1 MIRARFVLL
10 AVAVALATVLQV
22 IAPATT
28 SAQGTV
34 TVTDIVGRTVTVK
47 APVQRVILA
56 EGRQTYIV
64 ASLDTDNPFKRVVG
78 WGDDLRTAD
87 YDSYVKYQEKFPSL
101 TEIPIMGSPQSGTF
115 SVEKAVDLQPDL
127 VVFSLDSY
135 PPARDAGLIETL
147 AKVGIPSVVIDF
159 RQQPLETTVP
169 SILLVGRL
177 FGQETAAQAVADYYT
192 QQINIVFSRVETLK
206 TPPPSVFILRAAG
219 LLDCC
224 GTFGRAN
231 LGMLIERAGGNNI
244 AAGLFPGW
252 SGTVNP
258 EKVLSS
264 DPEIIIATGSNW
276 TYSPG
281 AKNYVPFG
289 YNTAPED
296 ARAAL
301 RQLTDQ
307 PGWSGLNAV
316 KSGKFYGVWHQ
327 FYNSPFN
334 FAVLQQFA
342 KWMYP
347 DLFADIDPAA
357 NLKAYHER
365 FLPIGYSGTFWV
377 SLNGD

>member
-1 MIRARFVLL
+1 MSRARSVLL
-10 AVAVALATVLQV
+10 AVAVVLAAVVQLGM
-22 IAPATT
+22 PAVT
-28 SAQGTV
+28 SAEGTT
-34 TVTDIVGRTVTVK
+34 TVTDILGRSVTVK
-47 APVQRVILA
+47 TPAQRVILA

-64 ASLDTDNPFKRVVG
+64 ASLDTDNPFRRVVG

-87 YDSYVKYQEKFPSL
+87 YDSYLKYQERFPSL
-101 TEIPIMGSPQSGTF
+101 TEIPVFGSPQSGTF
-115 SVEKAVDLQPDL
+115 SVEKALELQPDL
-127 VVFSLDSY
+127 VLFSLDSWA
-135 PPARDAGLIETL
+135 PARDGGLVATL
-147 AKVGIPSVVIDF
+147 EKVGIPSVVIDF

-177 FGQETAAQAVADYYT
+177 FGQEANAQAVADYYT
-192 QQINIVFSRVETLK
+192 QQINLVFSRIETVK

-231 LGMLIERAGGNNI
+231 LGMLVERAGGNNV

-258 EKVLSS
+258 EKVLAS

-281 AKNYVPFG
+281 AKQYVPFG
-289 YNTAPED
+289 YYTTPEQ

-307 PGWSGLNAV
+307 PGWSGLRAV
-316 KSGKFYGVWHQ
+316 QSGKFYGVWHQ

-334 FAVLQQFA
+334 FAILQQFA

-347 DLFADIDPAA
+347 DLFADVDPAA
-357 NLKAYHER
+357 SLQTYHQK
-365 FLPIGYSGTFWV
+365 FLPIQYSGTFWV
-377 SLNGD
+377 TLND